1 MIGDPFT
8 IITLSHERQYFFSTL
23 RATSQLTARGNVKEV
38 TANFD
43 AKKIEQE
50 VRAYWRT
57 HETYKKV
64 KHQRSTGKPFFF
76 VDGPPYTTG
85 HIHLGTAWNKII
97 KDSILRFYRMNGR
110 DVIDRAG
117 YDMHGLP
124 IEVKVEKELGFA
136 SKKDI
141 ETFGIQPFIE
151 KCREFAQKN
160 KVLMDAQFE
169 NLGVWLDFANAYQT
183 VKPEYIEAAWWTLA
197 RADEKGM
204 LERGHRVVNWCPR
217 CETAIAD
224 AEVEYW
230 DETDPS
236 IFVKFPLK
244 GKQDEY
250 LVIWTTTP
258 WTLPANVA
266 VAVSKDFIY
275 ARVKA
280 VREGREEIL
289 WIADDLVES
298 VLKKARYKNYSV
310 LGKQPGATLAGWE
323 YASPLADFVPLQKQ
337 VKHRVVLA
345 DFVAMEN
352 TGMVHIAPG
361 HGWDDF
367 VLGVKEGLSVLCP
380 VDGAGRFSEEAGRFA
395 GKFVKD
401 ADEDVLAALGDT
413 LMAKASVV
421 HRYGHCWRC
430 KTPIIFRATSQWFI
444 KAAEMRDKMLDEVA
458 AVTWYPEWAGSARFY
473 DWIKEA
479 RDWCISRQ
487 RYWGI
492 PIPVWTCP
500 ECNRYRVIGTMK
512 ELEQASGTP
521 LKDPHRPYVDSV
533 TIPCTCGGTMKRVED
548 IFDVWFDS
556 AVASWATLGY
566 PGNTEEFEKLWP
578 AEFITEGQDQT
589 RGWFYSQLGAST
601 VAFGKAP
608 YKSVLMHGFALD
620 AEGKKMSKSFG
631 NVVSPEEVIAKVG
644 VDVLRLYV
652 LSSSAPWDDLKF
664 NWEGVSTINR
674 AVNILW
680 NVYRFPLPYMILDT
694 FEPSSTNGV
703 WDGKYV
709 AGHIGKMPDE
719 DRWII
724 SRVNSLAVQVDTG
737 MRGCQLHRAT
747 RALTTFILEDLSRW
761 YVQLVRPRM
770 WLEGESESKVFAYET
785 IYYVMRR
792 LMGLM
797 APFTPHLADE
807 IYRNL
812 RCAHDPES
820 VHMLDWFAGDAT
832 LVNSELEAAMETVR
846 SFDDAVANARQAG
859 KRKLRWP
866 VAEVVVVTGSEPV
879 KNAINRLNAVCM
891 NRANARR
898 VTVISGMWDRIR
910 WQAAPV
916 MKALGPAF
924 GKNSPKIKALIEAA
938 DGTELKAEIQAGRTV
953 TLSDVSGS
961 YEIGA
966 QHVTFAEKM
975 PENVFCAPMQ
985 DATVYVDVA
994 LTPDLESE
1002 GYAREVIRRIQ
1013 EMRRQWNLN
1022 VEDFINV
1029 IVKIEDERICNLVRN
1044 NRIDTI
1050 KEEVR
1055 AHNLLIEITSDEW
1068 KQARND
1074 DMSAL
1079 SATDRI
1085 YLQYNFFP
1093 KDPALYKMAHW
1104 DVEGVVMWMLISK
1117 IEKN

>member
-1 MIGDPFT
+1 M
-8 IITLSHERQYFFSTL
+8 
-23 RATSQLTARGNVKEV
+23 KEV

-43 AKKIEQE
+43 AKGIEQE
-50 VRAYWRT
+50 VREYWHT
-57 HETYKKV
+57 HDTYKKV
-64 KHQRSTGKPFFF
+64 KELRRDGRPFFF

-97 KDSILRFYRMNGR
+97 KDSILRWYRMNGR

-124 IEVKVEKELGFA
+124 IEVKVEQALGFK

-141 ETFGIQPFIE
+141 ETFGIQPFID
-151 KCREFAQKN
+151 KCREFAERN
-160 KVLMDAQFE
+160 KLLMDTQFE

-197 RADEKGM
+197 QADKGGM
-204 LERGHRVVNWCPR
+204 LERGYRVVNWCPR

-236 IFVKFPLK
+236 IFVKFPVK
-244 GKQDEY
+244 GKQGEY

-275 ARVKA
+275 AKVQA
-280 VREGREEIL
+280 VRDGKEEIL

-298 VLKKARYKNYSV
+298 VLKKGRYKDYTV
-310 LGKQPGATLAGWE
+310 LDKQAGAALVGQE
-323 YASPLADFVPLQKQ
+323 YDSPLADFVPLQKEIR
-337 VKHRVVLA
+337 HRVVTA

-367 VLGVKEGLSVLCP
+367 VLGAKEGLAVVCP
-380 VDGAGRFSEEAGRFA
+380 VDEAGYFKDEAGRFA

-401 ADEDVLAALGDT
+401 ADADVLASLGDK

-430 KTPIIFRATSQWFI
+430 KTPIIYRATSQWFI
-444 KAAEMRDKMLDEVA
+444 KVAEMRDKMLDEVA

-492 PIPVWTCP
+492 PIPVWVCAK
-500 ECNRYRVIGTMK
+500 CDRYRVIGTIK
-512 ELEQASGTP
+512 ELEDASGKP
-521 LKDPHRPYVDSV
+521 LMDPHRPYVDSV
-533 TIPCTCGGTMKRVED
+533 TVPCTCGGTMKRVED

-566 PGNTEEFEKLWP
+566 PGKTGEFEKLWP

-608 YKSVLMHGFALD
+608 YRSVLMHGFALD

-674 AVNILW
+674 AANILW
-680 NVYRFPLPYMILDT
+680 NVYRFPLPYMILDH
-694 FEPSSTNGV
+694 FEPESGKGI
-703 WDGKYV
+703 WGGKYITD
-709 AGHIGKMPDE
+709 HIKKMPNE

-724 SRVNSLAVQVDTG
+724 SRVNSVAAQVDTD

-747 RALTTFILEDLSRW
+747 RALITFILEDLSRW
-761 YVQLVRPRM
+761 YVQLVRERM
-770 WLEGESESKVFAYET
+770 WLEEESESKVFAYET
-785 IYYVMRR
+785 MYYVLRR
-792 LMGLM
+792 LMGLL
-797 APFTPHLADE
+797 APFCPHLCE
-807 IYRNL
+807 KIYGNL
-812 RCAHDPES
+812 KCANDPAS
-820 VHMLDWFAGDAT
+820 IHMLDWFTGDVN
-832 LVNSELEAAMETVR
+832 LVDTDLEAAMETIR

-866 VAEVVVVTGSEPV
+866 VAEVTVVTGSDQV
-879 KNAINRLNAVCM
+879 ATAIGRLNAVCM
-891 NRANARR
+891 DRANARN
-898 VTVISGMWDRIR
+898 VTVVTGTWDRIQ

-924 GKNSPKIKALIEAA
+924 GKNLPKVKALIEAA
-938 DGTELKAEIQAGRTV
+938 DGSCLKRETEAGRTV
-953 TLSDVSGS
+953 TLSDGSGS

-966 QHVTFAEKM
+966 QHVTFSEKL
-975 PENVFCAPMQ
+975 PSNVFSAPMQ

-1013 EMRRQWNLN
+1013 EMRRQLDLA
-1022 VEDFINV
+1022 VEDFIVVDVAVQDPRVCALVSDNQKPV
-1029 IVKIEDERICNLVRN
+1029 IAD
-1044 NRIDTI
+1044 D
-1050 KEEVR
+1050 VR
-1055 AHNLLIEITSDEW
+1055 ARRL
-1068 KQARND
+1068 
-1074 DMSAL
+1074 AL
-1079 SATDRI
+1079 STALEPASGSTI
-1085 YLQYNFFP
+1085 HLE
-1093 KDPALYKMAHW
+1093 KDW
-1104 DVEGVVMWMLISK
+1104 DVEGVPVTIRISRAT
-1117 IEKN
+1117 N

>member
-1 MIGDPFT
+1 M
-8 IITLSHERQYFFSTL
+8 
-23 RATSQLTARGNVKEV
+23 KEV

-43 AKKIEQE
+43 AKGIEQE

-57 HETYKKV
+57 HDTYKKV

-97 KDSILRFYRMNGR
+97 KDSILRWYRMNGR

-124 IEVKVEKELGFA
+124 IEVKVEKELGFV

-151 KCREFAQKN
+151 KCREFAEKN
-160 KVLMDAQFE
+160 KLLMDAQFG

-183 VKPEYIEAAWWTLA
+183 VRPEYIEAAWWTLA

-204 LERGHRVVNWCPR
+204 LERGYRVVNWCPR

-236 IFVKFPLK
+236 IFVKFPLT

-275 ARVKA
+275 AQVRAVKDTH
-280 VREGREEIL
+280 GEIL

-298 VLKKARYKNYSV
+298 VLKKGRYKDYTI
-310 LGKQPGATLAGWE
+310 LDKQPGAALVGRE
-323 YASPLADFVPLQKQ
+323 YESPLAEYVPLQKQ
-337 VKHRVVLA
+337 IRHRVVPA

-367 VLGVKEGLSVLCP
+367 VLGAKEGLSVVCP
-380 VDGAGRFSEEAGRFA
+380 VDGAGHFTDEAGRFA
-395 GKFVKD
+395 GMFVKD
-401 ADEDVLAALGDT
+401 ADADVLAALGDN
-413 LMAKASVV
+413 LIAKTSLV

-430 KTPIIFRATSQWFI
+430 KTPIIYRATSQWFI
-444 KAAEMRDKMLDEVA
+444 KAADMRDKMLDEVA
-458 AVTWYPEWAGSARFY
+458 EVTWYPEWAGSARFH

-492 PIPVWTCP
+492 PIPVWVCT
-500 ECNRYRVIGTMK
+500 ECNRYRVIGTIR
-512 ELEQASGTP
+512 ELEDASGMP
-521 LKDPHRPYVDSV
+521 MKDPHRPYVDSV
-533 TIPCTCGGTMKRVED
+533 TVPCTCGGTMKRVED

-566 PGNTEEFEKLWP
+566 PGNTDEFEKLWP

-608 YKSVLMHGFALD
+608 YRSVLMHGFALD

-664 NWEGVSTINR
+664 NWEGVSTVNR

-680 NVYRFPLPYMILDT
+680 NVYRFPLPYMILDA
-694 FEPSSTNGV
+694 FEPATTTGI
-703 WDGKYV
+703 WDGNYV
-709 AGHIGKMPDE
+709 SSHVAKMPDE

-724 SRVNSLAVQVDTG
+724 SQVNSLATQVDTE
-737 MRGCQLHRAT
+737 MKGCQLHRAT
-747 RALTTFILEDLSRW
+747 RALTSFILEDLSRR
-761 YVQLVRPRM
+761 YIQLIRERM
-770 WLEGESESKVFAYET
+770 WLEGESESKLFAYET
-785 IYYVMRR
+785 MYYVMRR
-792 LMGLM
+792 LLGLM
-797 APFTPHLADE
+797 APFTPHLTE
-807 IYRNL
+807 GIYRNL
-812 RCAHDPES
+812 RCVHDPES
-820 VHMLDWFAGDAT
+820 VHMLDWFAGDAA
-832 LVNSELEAAMETVR
+832 LVDAGLEAAMETVR
-846 SFDDAVANARQAG
+846 SFDEAVANARQAG

-866 VAEVVVVTGSEPV
+866 VAEVVVVTGSDTV
-879 KNAINRLNAVCM
+879 KDAIERLNSVCM
-891 NRANARR
+891 DRANARKVSVVMGR
-898 VTVISGMWDRIR
+898 WERIG
-910 WQAAPV
+910 WIAKPV
-916 MKALGPAF
+916 MKALGKGF
-924 GKNSPKIKALIEAA
+924 GKDSFRVKGLIEAEDGNRLKVKIDLGQTVKLGSGIKVGA
-938 DGTELKAEIQAGRTV
+938 DYMTDIGGDAV
-953 TLSDVSGS
+953 F
-961 YEIGA
+961 EIGPE
-966 QHVTFAEKM
+966 HVTFAEKM

-994 LTPDLESE
+994 LTPELESE

-1013 EMRRQWNLN
+1013 EMRRQLDLA
-1022 VEDFINV
+1022 VEDFITADV
-1029 IVKIEDERICNLVRN
+1029 IVNDPRICALISDNQKPV
-1044 NRIDTI
+1044 IAD
-1050 KEEVR
+1050 EVR
-1055 AHNLLIEITSDEW
+1055 ARRLTIRTAAEPNAGSPSQLE
-1068 KQARND
+1068 
-1074 DMSAL
+1074 
-1079 SATDRI
+1079 
-1085 YLQYNFFP
+1085 
-1093 KDPALYKMAHW
+1093 KDW
-1104 DVEGVVMWMLISK
+1104 DVEGVQMMIGISRASD
-1117 IEKN
+1117 